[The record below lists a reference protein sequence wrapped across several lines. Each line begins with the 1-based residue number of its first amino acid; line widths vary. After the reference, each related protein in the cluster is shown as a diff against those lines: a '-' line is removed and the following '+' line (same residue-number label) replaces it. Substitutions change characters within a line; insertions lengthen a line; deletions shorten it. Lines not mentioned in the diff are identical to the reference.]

1 MSAKKFWVVLAMAC
15 LIATPAWPNDQVRQ
29 GGRETVQGFKKMGT
43 ETGRAI
49 KEGGREVGRGFK
61 KMGEGAGQTVK
72 KKGRE
77 AGQEVKK
84 AGRTAG
90 RKVTKA
96 GRSIGDW
103 CRDAYAGT
111 MKHLDRLGK
120 NIRGYFQGK

>member
-29 GGRETVQGFKKMGT
+29 GGRETVQ
-43 ETGRAI
+43 
-49 KEGGREVGRGFK
+49 GFK